1 MISKIMRNW
10 NRNEYSSCARRR
22 TNGKKKQK
30 FLEKQI
36 LRTRQNHAKIDTRGT
51 ISHAY
56 IFYREQAAIGLP
68 VFFYIDSGDMQT
80 KPTRR
85 RFRAPAG
92 EPLNL
97 YKKGYKKG
105 ATIMAMT
112 RKCFAAIMTAKENSE
127 KIKKLTDSVLSGS
140 VTKAYGAIKEIAALN
155 EKYIQDFG
163 SVNPY
168 WTPDGNGKPETK
180 KAPAP
185 VPLQKLS
192 PEVYA
197 ETTIG

>member
-1 MISKIMRNW
+1 
-10 NRNEYSSCARRR
+10 
-22 TNGKKKQK
+22 
-30 FLEKQI
+30 
-36 LRTRQNHAKIDTRGT
+36 
-51 ISHAY
+51 
-56 IFYREQAAIGLP
+56 
-68 VFFYIDSGDMQT
+68 
-80 KPTRR
+80 
-85 RFRAPAG
+85 
-92 EPLNL
+92 
-97 YKKGYKKG
+97 
-105 ATIMAMT
+105 MAMT

-127 KIKKLTDSVLSGS
+127 KIKELTDSVLSGS

-168 WTPDGNGKPETK
+168 WTPDGNGKPEAK
-180 KAPAP
+180 KTPAP